1 MPGLEC
7 SHFDREMCQD
17 GNVLMLTGAMC
28 RDWNV
33 SHFDREM
40 CQDGNVLMLTGATCR
55 DWNVLILIGRCA
67 RMGMFSC

>member
-1 MPGLEC
+1 MPGWECSHADWGNVPGLPGLEC

-33 SHFDREM
+33 
-40 CQDGNVLMLTGATCR
+40 
-55 DWNVLILIGRCA
+55 LILIGRCA
-67 RMGMFSC
+67 RMVMFSC

>member
-1 MPGLEC
+1 MPGWECSHADWGNVPGLELPGLEC
-7 SHFDREMCQD
+7 
-17 GNVLMLTGAMC
+17 
-28 RDWNV
+28 

-67 RMGMFSC
+67 RMVMFSC